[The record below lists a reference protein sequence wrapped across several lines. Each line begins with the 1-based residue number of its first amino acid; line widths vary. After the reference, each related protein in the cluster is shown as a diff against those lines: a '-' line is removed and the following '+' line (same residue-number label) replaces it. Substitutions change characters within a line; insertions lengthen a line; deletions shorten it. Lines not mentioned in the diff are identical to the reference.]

1 MSAGCGAT
9 SPVELNHTK
18 PHHAETHG
26 FFGLFCSYAGG
37 GVKWRMSLC
46 GLERF
51 RSLQNLLLAVI
62 AVGVGAAAV
71 AVVSIVTPRLLP
83 VPLPEPVADKAT
95 GLVVGGKLLLLAA
108 VGAAV
113 ALVAAAA
120 VALQ

>member
-1 MSAGCGAT
+1 MYTRRRHDTMARREGS
-9 SPVELNHTK
+9 
-18 PHHAETHG
+18 
-26 FFGLFCSYAGG
+26 FCP
-37 GVKWRMSLC
+37 C
-46 GLERF
+46 C
-51 RSLQNLLLAVI
+51 LLLSVV

-113 ALVAAAA
+113 SHVAASA